1 MAELIKIYPENP
13 HPRAIEKVVKSL
25 KNGGLVI
32 YPTDTVYALGCD
44 VKNLKAMQYL
54 AQLKGEKLERANL
67 AFICHD
73 LSDLSTYTTQLSS
86 TTFKILKKYLPGP
99 YTFIL
104 PSNKALPRP
113 FKKRKTVGVRIPKH
127 AVVLEIVKQLG
138 NPILTTSIHDE
149 DAIIEYTTDP
159 DVIFDDWRSQVD
171 IVIDSGFGGN
181 IPSTVIDA
189 SQEPPVVIRSGAGEF
204 N

>member
-25 KNGGLVI
+25 KNGGVVI

-44 VKNLKAMQYL
+44 VKNLKAMEYL
-54 AQLKGEKLERANL
+54 AQLKGKKLERANL
-67 AFICHD
+67 AFICHN
-73 LSDLSTYTTQLSS
+73 LSDLSTYTAQLNS
-86 TTFKILKKYLPGP
+86 TTFKLLKKYLPGP

-113 FKKRKTVGVRIPKH
+113 FKKRKTVGIRIPKH

>member
-1 MAELIKIYPENP
+1 MAELIKIYQENP

-67 AFICHD
+67 AFICYD
-73 LSDLSTYTTQLSS
+73 LSDLSTYTAQLSS
-86 TTFKILKKYLPGP
+86 TTFKLLKKYLPGP

-127 AVVLEIVKQLG
+127 AVVLEIVKLLG
-138 NPILTTSIHDE
+138 
-149 DAIIEYTTDP
+149 
-159 DVIFDDWRSQVD
+159 
-171 IVIDSGFGGN
+171 
-181 IPSTVIDA
+181 IPSL
-189 SQEPPVVIRSGAGEF
+189 PPLFTMKMPSLNTQRIQMLFLRIGVLKQIL
-204 N
+204 

>member
-73 LSDLSTYTTQLSS
+73 LSDLSTYTAQLSS
-86 TTFKILKKYLPGP
+86 STFKLLKKYLPGP

-113 FKKRKTVGVRIPKH
+113 FKKRKTVGIRIPKH
-127 AVVLEIVKQLG
+127 PVVLEIVKQLG
-138 NPILTTSIHDE
+138 NPIITTSIHDN

-159 DVIFDDWRSQVD
+159 DVIFEDWRSKVD

-181 IPSTVIDA
+181 IPSTVIDTC
-189 SQEPPVVIRSGAGEF
+189 QEPPLVTRSGAGEF

>member
-25 KNGGLVI
+25 KNGGVVI

-73 LSDLSTYTTQLSS
+73 LSDLSTYTAQLSS
-86 TTFKILKKYLPGP
+86 TTFKLLKKYLPGP
-99 YTFIL
+99 YTFSL

-159 DVIFDDWRSQVD
+159 DVIFEDWRSQVD

-181 IPSTVIDA
+181 IPSTVVDA
-189 SQEPPVVIRSGAGEF
+189 CQEPPVVIRSGAGEF

>member
-1 MAELIKIYPENP
+1 M
-13 HPRAIEKVVKSL
+13 
-25 KNGGLVI
+25 
-32 YPTDTVYALGCD
+32 
-44 VKNLKAMQYL
+44 
-54 AQLKGEKLERANL
+54 
-67 AFICHD
+67 
-73 LSDLSTYTTQLSS
+73 
-86 TTFKILKKYLPGP
+86 PGP

-149 DAIIEYTTDP
+149 DDIIEYTTDP

-171 IVIDSGFGGN
+171 IVIDSGFGGT

-189 SQEPPVVIRSGAGEF
+189 
-204 N
+204 

>member
-32 YPTDTVYALGCD
+32 YPTDTVY
-44 VKNLKAMQYL
+44 N
-54 AQLKGEKLERANL
+54 
-67 AFICHD
+67 
-73 LSDLSTYTTQLSS
+73 
-86 TTFKILKKYLPGP
+86 
-99 YTFIL
+99 FIL

-127 AVVLEIVKQLG
+127 AVILEIVKQLG

-159 DVIFDDWRSQVD
+159 DIIFDDWRSQVD
-171 IVIDSGFGGN
+171 IVIDSGFWGN

-189 SQEPPVVIRSGAGEF
+189 CQEPPVVIRSGAGEF